1 MRRSENTEK
10 EGVRHMRRRTAGNPV
25 SSLAASQFS
34 VQLLTHIDPRYS
46 RNDQTAK
53 EG

>member
-1 MRRSENTEK
+1 MRRSEDAER
-10 EGVRHMRRRTAGNPV
+10 GGMGHMRGRTAGNPV

>member
-10 EGVRHMRRRTAGNPV
+10 EGVRHIRRRTAGNPV

-34 VQLLTHIDPRYS
+34 VQLLTHIDTYS